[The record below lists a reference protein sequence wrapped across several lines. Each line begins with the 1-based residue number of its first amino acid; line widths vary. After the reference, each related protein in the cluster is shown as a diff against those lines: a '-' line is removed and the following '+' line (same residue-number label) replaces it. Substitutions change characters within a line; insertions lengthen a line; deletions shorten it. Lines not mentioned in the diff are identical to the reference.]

1 MRELVLAVTESQD
14 SKENNECLVD
24 TYEFE
29 PQLQAFPPIL
39 HTLYFILSLYQL
51 LAGFAITAMESNR
64 RFITWYS
71 YAVFAA
77 GALEIVVSGVTLIIL
92 AVYCCCQPA
101 KSLTDQGYCPC
112 SFINGDEDT
121 IHVEDSQQKD
131 NFTSYNIKKMHSKVL
146 TVRLLLATETV
157 NTRLSIS
164 YAAESTINVKVNG
177 KEQSR

>member
-51 LAGFAITAMESNR
+51 LAGFAITAMLRGYFVFTLLSFFVSFIPVAAFIIIQTGSNR

-121 IHVEDSQQKD
+121 IHVE
-131 NFTSYNIKKMHSKVL
+131 
-146 TVRLLLATETV
+146 ETV

-164 YAAESTINVKVNG
+164 YAAESTISVKVNG